1 MYAFLNRLKKIIS
14 EKTEISE
21 EDSKAHLKRCDY
33 FKAAVG
39 NVMKYF
45 VEQSL
50 VYQIEEDP
58 GSLEGCT
65 EEFFSNFIQYLK
77 NTYNVDLFFLL

>member
-1 MYAFLNRLKKIIS
+1 MYAFLNHLKKIIS
-14 EKTEISE
+14 EKNEISE
-21 EDSKAHLKRCDY
+21 EDSKALLKRCDY

-50 VYQIEEDP
+50 VFQIEEDP

-65 EEFFSNFIQYLK
+65 EEFFSNFIQYLRDRK
-77 NTYNVDLFFLL
+77 SVV